1 MNFCVFDGVRIIWT
15 DRHSDCQLRS
25 DLDFGLT
32 ESYETLKY
40 TVFVPYA
47 RLSKVKSRRY
57 VYLTLGLD
65 R

>member
-1 MNFCVFDGVRIIWT
+1 MN
-15 DRHSDCQLRS
+15 RHTDCQLQS
-25 DLDFGLT
+25 DLDFGLK

-47 RLSKVKSRRY
+47 ECIKVKSRRY
-57 VYLTLGLD
+57 MYLTLGLD